1 MYVMPTFICHFWSF
15 VRHAYIC
22 FHVRLVV
29 MRAGSRKYRR
39 CRRWQ
44 GPAMR
49 IPGRMNVH
57 GHRSC
62 DKDYEL
68 PHKAVGESARCHS
81 NL

>member
-29 MRAGSRKYRR
+29 MRGVAKVPPLSAVAGTRH
-39 CRRWQ
+39 
-44 GPAMR
+44 AH
-49 IPGRMNVH
+49 RMNVH